1 MNKQKID
8 LLPLEKKDIKRKW
21 NNKILDFV
29 TNKVRDVQVHDNSH

>member
-1 MNKQKID
+1 MNKQKIN
-8 LLPLEKKDIKRKW
+8 LLLLEKKDIKRKW